1 MIPIEWIVRQA
12 KYSSLKNS
20 GNPDYIVFIFYY
32 GVITIAISRFSY
44 FGCFAWTKHWI
55 KSMSCYFAMEC
66 FYLEFLGD
74 SESGHDKTSFLGL
87 KWILL
92 EAVVRSMRLRIFRRK
107 SHECLCQSRVF
118 WVKMARFVSKTMT
131 FRVVK
136 CQKRRKNRG

>member
-1 MIPIEWIVRQA
+1 MIPIEWIVRQD
-12 KYSSLKNS
+12 KYSSLKTLETLIIS
-20 GNPDYIVFIFYY
+20 CLIFYY
-32 GVITIAISRFSY
+32 GVIAITISRFSY

-55 KSMSCYFAMEC
+55 QSMSCYFAMEC

-74 SESGHDKTSFLGL
+74 SGSGHDKTSFLGL
-87 KWILL
+87 KWVLL